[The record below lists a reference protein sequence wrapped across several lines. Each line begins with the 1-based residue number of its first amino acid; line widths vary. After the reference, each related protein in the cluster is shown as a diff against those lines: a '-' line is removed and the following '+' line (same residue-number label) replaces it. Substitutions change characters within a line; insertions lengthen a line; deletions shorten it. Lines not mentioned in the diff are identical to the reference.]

1 MEFNSSYSLRVT
13 GSDHVRRFEGA
24 NAIKSKAT
32 RSRRSIMRAMI
43 DKSHG
48 LVLFFTL
55 LLLMSSMLKYSYLS
69 SGTNLTLVI
78 CIHVTFTCASI
89 TNKIRFIFIERYFK
103 DTSTLVYKLDRVT

>member
-1 MEFNSSYSLRVT
+1 MEFNSWYSLRVT
-13 GSDHVRRFEGA
+13 GSNHVRRFERA

-32 RSRRSIMRAMI
+32 RSRHSIMRDMI

-69 SGTNLTLVI
+69 SGTLAI
-78 CIHVTFTCASI
+78 CIYVTFTYTSV
-89 TNKIRFIFIERYFK
+89 TNNIRVISIERYLK
-103 DTSTLVYKLDRVT
+103 DISTLVYKLDRVI